1 MTNQVLKVKTTI
13 QENSDDGKEAG
24 SATWNKDGN
33 VSSVITLGNFSGAQT
48 GAFRFRAIDIPKFS
62 KVLLARLRLR
72 PAFTDDTDFTT
83 NLKIQGIKEPDPS
96 PFKSDGSNRPSTRTK
111 TTNAVDWDIIKKWEV
126 HEWVQTPN
134 LNLVVEE
141 LLAQNGWK
149 PGNAMVFIITDDGSP
164 AENSKTCYDS
174 SKGEG
179 YEAELEIYYLPQGLH
194 EQITIGLI
202 QGNDRDGEEDYE
214 ATWYPSG
221 FQNNITT
228 FGDDGSND
236 PNESAN
242 DLGLIFSPVN
252 IPPGAEIISAK
263 ILVTSSQQNNG
274 MPNLLIK
281 GLAEDD
287 AAVFASNGSNRPSL
301 RNKTTAKVQWNLGH
315 AEAGVLIGDHWSAE
329 SVYESPEIKEIIQE
343 IVDRP
348 GFISSK
354 IGIVIEN
361 YESGHG
367 SVKKIWDYNQDSG
380 KYAPRLVVA
389 WTRERRVTAR
399 DKDVEVY
406 NKANYPEFIIVHHS
420 ATPRDNTRF
429 ETIKRS
435 HIGFGWDD
443 IGYHKWIAGELD
455 GDGVLILGRKDNVI
469 GAHCDSNKMN
479 YRSLGVVLCG
489 NFHNS
494 ETPTSAQLTT
504 LQKALDDLRLERS
517 IPKERVLGHGEVPE
531 SATDCPGNALLPY
544 VQRYRRTGKLQ

>member
-1 MTNQVLKVKTTI
+1 MKNQVLKIKAII
-13 QENSDDGKEAG
+13 QENSDDGREAG
-24 SATWNKDGN
+24 SSTWNKDGN
-33 VSSVITLGNFSGAQT
+33 GSNVITFGNFSGVQT
-48 GAFRFRAIDIPKFS
+48 GAFRFRGIDIPKFS
-62 KVLLARLRLR
+62 KIFLARLHLR
-72 PAFTDDTDFTT
+72 PAITDGADFTT
-83 NLKIQGIKEPDPS
+83 NLKIKGIKEADPTS
-96 PFKSDGSNRPSTRTK
+96 FKADGSNRPSTRTK
-111 TTNAVDWDIIKKWEV
+111 TTNAVDWDIIRKWEV

-134 LNLVVEE
+134 LNLIVEE
-141 LLAQNGWK
+141 LVAQADWK
-149 PGNAMVFIITDDGSP
+149 PGNAMAFIITDDGSP
-164 AENSKTCYDS
+164 TDNSKTCYDS
-174 SKGEG
+174 SKGHG

-202 QGNDRDGEEDYE
+202 QGNDRDGEEDYDT
-214 ATWYPSG
+214 AWYPNG

-242 DLGLIFSPVN
+242 DLGLIFSPIN
-252 IPPGAEIISAK
+252 IPAGSEIISSK
-263 ILVTSSQQNNG
+263 ILVTSPQQNNG
-274 MPNLLIK
+274 MPNVLIK

-287 AAVFASNGSNRPSL
+287 AAVFAPNGSNRPSL
-301 RNKTTAKVQWNLGH
+301 RNKTNSEVQWNLGR

-348 GFISSK
+348 SFASSK
-354 IGIVIEN
+354 LGLVVEN

-367 SVKKIWDYNQDSG
+367 SIKKIWDYNQDSV
-380 KYAPRLVVA
+380 KYAPRLLIA
-389 WTRERRVTAR
+389 WTKERRVTAR
-399 DKDVEVY
+399 DKDVETF

-429 ETIKRS
+429 ETIKKA

-443 IGYHKWIAGELD
+443 IGYHRWIAGALD
-455 GDGVLILGRKDNVI
+455 GDGVLILGRRDNMI
-469 GAHCDSNKMN
+469 GAHTDSNKMN
-479 YRSLGVVLCG
+479 YRSLGIVLCG

-504 LQKALDDLRLERS
+504 LQKVLDDLRMERG
-517 IPKERVLGHGEVPE
+517 IPKERVLGHTEVPE

-544 VQRYRRTGKLQ
+544 VQRYRATGSLQ